1 MMLQFQMTRA
11 YWCWREQDTEIE
23 TIITHTLT
31 LNLLELTLLGG
42 PASLGTLTQYHLSLG
57 WALTVHTVPLAK
69 PRGLAHY
76 LAWLAATAH
85 KPSSTQTEVTGGPDS
100 SGLDLQGRSDGGR
113 Y

>member
-1 MMLQFQMTRA
+1 M
-11 YWCWREQDTEIE
+11 
-23 TIITHTLT
+23 
-31 LNLLELTLLGG
+31 
-42 PASLGTLTQYHLSLG
+42 
-57 WALTVHTVPLAK
+57 HTVPLAK